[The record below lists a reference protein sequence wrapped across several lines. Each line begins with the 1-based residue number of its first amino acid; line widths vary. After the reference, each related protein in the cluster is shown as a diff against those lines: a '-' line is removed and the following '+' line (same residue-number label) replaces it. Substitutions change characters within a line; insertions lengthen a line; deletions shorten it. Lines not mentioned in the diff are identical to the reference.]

1 MEKVGLKFNQTDIIN
16 PIAAQP
22 EAGSL
27 NDSNNI
33 LQNRPEQ
40 FGAGPEPSPQA
51 SAESM
56 TSYAEQYKDLE
67 LVDVLGNTMI
77 PLGKSK
83 ITLSVAKALCPADL
97 SKYSTEQRNDFVVNM
112 LNKRGIEIDSQY
124 SGILNAGLIKLGQE
138 PKFSL
143 KPSTKDDLLK
153 TDTKSETDAVK
164 PKLEENNAV
173 GHEKESQPA
182 RLDRSVTPIQET
194 APKPADMNLA
204 AKIVDTAREVLY
216 NEVEPTIL
224 NLFDHKDIESPL
236 KSDQRL
242 KTVIAEAAR
251 SPQNEPIEISQDEEI
266 NLSPSANETSGT
278 TSLAATMK
286 AETELHSKV
295 AVALSNHETRSG
307 LNTESEDEPHAVM
320 SQEDYEF
327 KASAIQKLEE
337 TLSKDESIIAKD
349 FISGVNALIEASI
362 SIAEAMGLDEGIAT
376 DNESGNSVVHLLNEI
391 VARIELIDDSTRED
405 VNQTIKQL
413 VGALHGK
420 LLLEQEGTAEAEI
433 EYVDTA
439 IDNLLIKLL
448 DSLDVDY
455 NAAAINKLKQLFINT
470 IFLDGMLEISGFS
483 LLDLESVGTREI
495 KRFRKE
501 LLSKLTALKTDADMI
516 HRLGLMALARLIVT
530 EFGVDSVS
538 AA

>member
-1 MEKVGLKFNQTDIIN
+1 M
-16 PIAAQP
+16 
-22 EAGSL
+22 
-27 NDSNNI
+27 
-33 LQNRPEQ
+33 
-40 FGAGPEPSPQA
+40 
-51 SAESM
+51 
-56 TSYAEQYKDLE
+56 
-67 LVDVLGNTMI
+67 
-77 PLGKSK
+77 
-83 ITLSVAKALCPADL
+83 
-97 SKYSTEQRNDFVVNM
+97 SKYTTEQRNDFVVNM

-138 PKFSL
+138 PKFSF
-143 KPSTKDDLLK
+143 KSSTKEDELK
-153 TDTKSETDAVK
+153 TDTKSESGAVK
-164 PKLEENNAV
+164 TKLEENNTV
-173 GHEKESQPA
+173 GYEKESQPA
-182 RLDRSVTPIQET
+182 RKDGPVTPMRET

-204 AKIVDTAREVLY
+204 GKIVDAAREVLY

-224 NLFDHKDIESPL
+224 NLLAHIDTDSHL
-236 KSDQRL
+236 KSERRL
-242 KTVIAEAAR
+242 KASIAEAAR

-266 NLSPSANETSGT
+266 NLSPSANETSGA
-278 TSLAATMK
+278 TSPTATLK

-295 AVALSNHETRSG
+295 AVALSNNESHSG
-307 LNTESEDEPHAVM
+307 LITESEDEPRAVM
-320 SQEDYEF
+320 RQEDYEF
-327 KASAIQKLEE
+327 KSSAIQKLEE

-362 SIAEAMGLDEGIAT
+362 SIAEAMGLDEGLSA
-376 DNESGNSVVHLLNEI
+376 DNESGNGAVRLLNEI
-391 VARIELIDDSTRED
+391 VTRIELIDDSTRVD

-420 LLLEQEGTAEAEI
+420 LLLEQEGAAETEI
-433 EYVDTA
+433 VYVDTA
-439 IDNLLIKLL
+439 IDNLIIKLL
-448 DSLDVDY
+448 EVMGVDY
-455 NAAAINKLKQLFINT
+455 NAAAINKLKQLFINN

-516 HRLGLMALARLIVT
+516 QRLGLMALARLIVT